1 MVGRIVRR
9 PNPEAQVG
17 YDRNAFPG
25 TEIMS

>member
-1 MVGRIVRR
+1 MVGRIARR

-17 YDRNAFPG
+17 YECNAFRG